1 MKAKNIFQIIL
12 LIAIMV
18 GSFATTNAAF
28 AASAC
33 GTSYSVVRGDTL
45 RTIATR
51 CDTTVYALR
60 RGNPE
65 IGNGD
70 LIYPGQ
76 VLLLPGAL
84 FPIANGQTIYIV
96 ARGDTVKSI
105 AGRFNISVET
115 LVRWN
120 PDITNIN
127 LIFEGQRLI
136 VASNGGIP
144 NPPAPSNG
152 TYVVQRGD
160 TLRKIA
166 ARFDTTTDAILR
178 VNPQITNP
186 NVIYVGQIINLPL
199 TASTYVVQRGDRLK
213 IIAARFGTTLNNLLA
228 LNPGITN
235 PDVIYVGQLIRIR

>member
-1 MKAKNIFQIIL
+1 MKAKNIFQMIL
-12 LIAIMV
+12 LIAILV
-18 GSFATTNAAF
+18 SSLATTNAVF

-33 GTSYSVVRGDTL
+33 GTSYTVISGDTL
-45 RTIATR
+45 RKIATR

-84 FPIANGQTIYIV
+84 FSLANGQTIYIV
-96 ARGDTVKSI
+96 ARGDTSKSI
-105 AGRFNISVET
+105 AGRFNISIDT

-120 PDITNIN
+120 PDITNVN

-136 VASNGGIP
+136 VGSTGGIP
-144 NPPAPSNG
+144 NPPPPSNG

-166 ARFDTTTDAILR
+166 ARFDTTIDAILR
-178 VNPQITNP
+178 VNPQITNQ
-186 NVIYVGQIINLPL
+186 NVIYAGQIINLPL
-199 TASTYVVQRGDRLK
+199 TVSTYIVQRGDTLK
-213 IIAARFGTTLNNLLA
+213 IIAVRFGTTLNNLLA

-235 PDVIYVGQLIRIR
+235 PDVIYVGQVIRIR